1 MAVDI
6 NADKELIGDKTSV
19 YQTYQEFRQSYD
31 SLKKK
36 AGDSFEEDKKF
47 VSKVLSNFDRT
58 KRTKQ
63 DNSCEPFLMYL
74 VSQLKKLK
82 GSGLQ
87 TDKQVK
93 RIFINTLKETKESV
107 FNLLI
112 DEIKSTLSCSGD
124 QSYQF
129 NTAIHIPVSM
139 VDLFGIFETSPT
151 DKIGK
156 LFYEQKPIQYDEYPF
171 SLNRELYQRTQ
182 NANQTYSSVS
192 GNNYL
197 GKSVQNLFDMSYVE
211 SYLDIPSGQIIQGS
225 FFKFEL
231 KPRQTF
237 PTVDE
242 FLSDYYSTIDIIEF
256 KTFFT
261 YLSNFVTG
269 AVSFGQGEGGLKI
282 ASLQKALAINKRINC
297 LCSDNTKEIS
307 VSSNSKVSEIDN
319 TDDSFFELTDVEL
332 RIIEQNVS
340 NIKLGVVEFEDCD
353 NVKVPMNV
361 EALLTALDNL
371 QFNEDTQDVNEFEAA
386 MNVINPVVDQ
396 GYKASVDMGFI
407 EQFINALLSTI
418 LSPKTILPLMLM
430 GYALNQ
436 QVPPD
441 VKNLEDFQKKYRT
454 FYIGFA
460 TKLIAKFTEK
470 VFGELKKEILKLV
483 ALLNSDVLY
492 EKKIKIEKLIL
503 SIVALLANPIN
514 AVLDFRECK
523 GGIGEL
529 LKLLNLALKKKS
541 STLTSAGQ
549 DVPLPLLLASQL
561 LDGYSSTRA
570 FLNVIGNL
578 EDIGVPTGPMPDGS
592 PNKFVASIK
601 AMIDGN
607 SQEIAE
613 NGKVAIGIGP
623 LTTTPSGITI
633 PKDAYGKFI

>member
-6 NADKELIGDKTSV
+6 NVDKELIGDKTSV

-31 SLKKK
+31 SLSKK
-36 AGDSFEEDKKF
+36 AGDSFEQGQKF
-47 VSKVLSNFDRT
+47 VSQALSNFDRS

-63 DNSCEPFLMYL
+63 DNSCESFLMYL
-74 VSQLKKLK
+74 VNQLKKLK

-107 FNLLI
+107 SNILM

-139 VDLFGIFETSPT
+139 VDLFGIFESSPT

-171 SLNRELYQRTQ
+171 SLNRELYERTQ

-211 SYLDIPSGQIIQGS
+211 SYVDQNNQTIQGS

-282 ASLQKALAINKRINC
+282 TSLQKAMAINNRICC
-297 LCSDNTKEIS
+297 LCSDNDKEIS

-319 TDDSFFELTDVEL
+319 TDDSFFDLTEVEL

-361 EALLTALDNL
+361 DALLSALDNL

-386 MNVINPVVDQ
+386 MNVINSAVDQ
-396 GYKASVDMGFI
+396 GFKSSVDTGFI
-407 EQFINALLSTI
+407 KQFINALLSTI

-430 GYALNQ
+430 GYGLNQ
-436 QVPPD
+436 QVPPN
-441 VKNLEDFQKKYRT
+441 VRNLEDFQKRYRT
-454 FYIGFA
+454 FYVGFA
-460 TKLIAKFTEK
+460 TRVTAKFTER
-470 VFGELKKEILKLV
+470 VFGQLRKEILKLI
-483 ALLNSDVLY
+483 ALLNRDVIT
-492 EKKIKIEKLIL
+492 EKKIKIENLIL

-514 AVLDFRECK
+514 SVLDFRECK

-529 LKLLNLALKKKS
+529 LRILNLSLKKRS
-541 STLTSAGQ
+541 STLTSVGQ
-549 DVPLPLLLASQL
+549 EVPLPLLLASQL

-623 LTTTPSGITI
+623 LTTTPAGITI

>member
-1 MAVDI
+1 MSVDI
-6 NADKELIGDKTSV
+6 NADKELIGSKTSV

-31 SLKKK
+31 SLTKK
-36 AGDSFEEDKKF
+36 AGDSFEPGQKF
-47 VSKVLSNFDRT
+47 VSQILSNFDRT

-63 DNSCEPFLMYL
+63 DNACEPFLIYL
-74 VSQLKKLK
+74 VNQLKKIR

-87 TDKQVK
+87 TDRQVK
-93 RIFINTLKETKESV
+93 RIFINTLKETKESIT
-107 FNLLI
+107 NILI

-139 VDLFGIFETSPT
+139 VDLFGIFESSPT

-156 LFYEQKPIQYDEYPF
+156 LFYEQKPVQYNDYPF
-171 SLNRELYQRTQ
+171 SLNRELYDRTQ

-197 GKSVQNLFDMSYVE
+197 GKSVQNLFDVSYVE
-211 SYLDIPSGQIIQGS
+211 SYVDQNNQTIQGS

-269 AVSFGQGEGGLKI
+269 AISFGQGEGGLKI

-319 TDDSFFELTDVEL
+319 ADDSFFELTEVEL

-353 NVKVPMNV
+353 NIKVPLNV
-361 EALLTALDNL
+361 EALLSALDNL
-371 QFNEDTQDVNEFEAA
+371 QFNENTQDVNEFEAA
-386 MNVINPVVDQ
+386 MNVINTVVDQ
-396 GYKASVDMGFI
+396 GFKGSIDAGFI

-441 VKNLEDFQKKYRT
+441 VRNFEDFQKKYRT
-454 FYIGFA
+454 FYIGFV
-460 TKLIAKFTEK
+460 TKLIAKFTK
-470 VFGELKKEILKLV
+470 NVFLELKREILKLV
-483 ALLNSDVLY
+483 ALLNSDVIF
-492 EKKIKIEKLIL
+492 EKKVKIERLIL
-503 SIVALLANPIN
+503 SIVTLLANPIN
-514 AVLDFRECK
+514 AILDFRECK

-529 LKLLNLALKKKS
+529 LRLLNLALRKRT
-541 STLTSAGQ
+541 STLTGAGQ
-549 DVPLPLLLASQL
+549 EVPLPLLLASQL
-561 LDGYSSTRA
+561 LDGYSSTRS

-578 EDIGVPTGPMPDGS
+578 ESLGIPTGPMPDGS

-623 LTTTPSGITI
+623 LTVTPAGITI

>member
-6 NADKELIGDKTSV
+6 NADKKLIGDKTSV

-31 SLKKK
+31 TLTKK
-36 AGDSFEEDKKF
+36 AGNSFEEGQKF
-47 VSKVLSNFDRT
+47 VSKVLSKFDRT
-58 KRTKQ
+58 KKTKQ
-63 DNSCEPFLMYL
+63 NNSCEPFLIYL
-74 VSQLKKLK
+74 VNQLKKLR

-107 FNLLI
+107 FNILI
-112 DEIKSTLSCSGD
+112 DEIKSTLACSGD

-139 VDLFGIFETSPT
+139 VDLFGIFESSPT

-156 LFYEQKPIQYDEYPF
+156 LFYEQKPTQYGKYPF
-171 SLNRELYQRTQ
+171 SLNRELYDRTQ
-182 NANQTYSSVS
+182 NVNQTYSSVS

-211 SYLDIPSGQIIQGS
+211 SYIDQNNQTIQGS

-269 AVSFGQGEGGLKI
+269 AVSFGQGDGGLKI
-282 ASLQKALAINKRINC
+282 TSLQKALAINKRINC
-297 LCSDNTKEIS
+297 LCSNNTKEIS

-319 TDDSFFELTDVEL
+319 TDDSFFELTEVEL

-361 EALLTALDNL
+361 EALLSALDNL
-371 QFNEDTQDVNEFEAA
+371 QFNEDTQDVNEFESA

-396 GYKASVDMGFI
+396 GFKASIDMGFI
-407 EQFINALLSTI
+407 DQFINALISTI

-436 QVPPD
+436 QVPPN
-441 VKNLEDFQKKYRT
+441 VKNLEDFQNKYRT
-454 FYIGFA
+454 FYVGFV

-470 VFGELKKEILKLV
+470 VFGELKKDIVKLV
-483 ALLNSDVLY
+483 ALLNSDIQY
-492 EKKIKIEKLIL
+492 EKKIKIERQIL

-514 AVLDFRECK
+514 SVLDFRECK

-529 LKLLNLALKKKS
+529 LKLLNLALKKRS
-541 STLTSAGQ
+541 STLTTAGQ

-570 FLNVIGNL
+570 FLNVISNL

-623 LTTTPSGITI
+623 LTTTPAGITI

>member
-6 NADKELIGDKTSV
+6 NADKILIGDKTSV

-31 SLKKK
+31 TLTKK
-36 AGDSFEEDKKF
+36 AGNSFEEGQKF
-47 VSKVLSNFDRT
+47 VSKTLSNFDRT

-63 DNSCEPFLMYL
+63 NNSCEPFLMYL

-93 RIFINTLKETKESV
+93 RIFINTLKETRESV
-107 FNLLI
+107 FNILI
-112 DEIKSTLSCSGD
+112 DEIKSTLACSGD

-139 VDLFGIFETSPT
+139 VDLFGIFESSPT

-156 LFYEQKPIQYDEYPF
+156 LFYEQKPTQYGKYPF
-171 SLNRELYQRTQ
+171 SLNRELYDRTQ
-182 NANQTYSSVS
+182 NVNQTYSSVS

-211 SYLDIPSGQIIQGS
+211 SYVDQNNQTIQGS

-242 FLSDYYSTIDIIEF
+242 FLSDYYSTIDIIDF

-269 AVSFGQGEGGLKI
+269 AISFGQGEGGLKI
-282 ASLQKALAINKRINC
+282 ASLQKALAINKRLNC

-319 TDDSFFELTDVEL
+319 VDDSFFELTEVEL

-371 QFNEDTQDVNEFEAA
+371 QFNEDTQDVNEFESA

-396 GYKASVDMGFI
+396 GFKASIDMGFI
-407 EQFINALLSTI
+407 DQFINALISTI

-436 QVPPD
+436 QVPPN
-441 VKNLEDFQKKYRT
+441 VKNLEDFQNKYRT
-454 FYIGFA
+454 FYVGFV

-470 VFGELKKEILKLV
+470 VFGELKKDIVKLV
-483 ALLNSDVLY
+483 ALLNSDIQY
-492 EKKIKIEKLIL
+492 EKKIKIERQIL

-514 AVLDFRECK
+514 SVLDFRECK

-529 LKLLNLALKKKS
+529 LKLLNLALKKRS
-541 STLTSAGQ
+541 STLTTAGQ

-570 FLNVIGNL
+570 FLNVISNL

-623 LTTTPSGITI
+623 LTTTPAGITI

>member
-36 AGDSFEEDKKF
+36 AGDSFEQDQKF
-47 VSKVLSNFDRT
+47 VSQVLSNFDRT

-74 VSQLKKLK
+74 VNQLKKLK

-139 VDLFGIFETSPT
+139 VDLFGIFETSPQ

-156 LFYEQKPIQYDEYPF
+156 LFYEQKPVQYGEYPF
-171 SLNRELYQRTQ
+171 SLNRELYERTQ
-182 NANQTYSSVS
+182 NANQTFSSVS

-197 GKSVQNLFDMSYVE
+197 GTSVQNLFDMSYVE
-211 SYLDIPSGQIIQGS
+211 SYVDQNNQTIQGS

-256 KTFFT
+256 KSFFT

-319 TDDSFFELTDVEL
+319 TDDSFFELTEVEL

-623 LTTTPSGITI
+623 LTTTPAGITI